1 MSVMLIICLR
11 NITFI
16 IIIIIAVIT
25 IRLDKENTLIIII
38 LVVCLTMVEL
48 LTRVLVGARA
58 NAVWATAW
66 KKRRRERGA

>member
-1 MSVMLIICLR
+1 MLIICLR

-38 LVVCLTMVEL
+38 MKVVCLTMVEL
-48 LTRVLVGARA
+48 LTRVRVLVGARA